1 MNQTELS
8 KKEKFF
14 SSLFLI
20 LTAGIVIGMF
30 CFNFNGRAFY
40 NCDMYSD
47 ALVAKEMWIEKTL
60 FPENWVF
67 GNQFYIAAT
76 PVLAALMYGILGDSY
91 LALSAASCL
100 MTVFILLSFVY
111 CMKEAVDKKYL
122 PLGLFCISGAG
133 IICTGAC
140 SNVYGWQI
148 FYTMA
153 SYYATY
159 FIGILLSLGV
169 WLRLKKYNKV
179 NPVTVILVL
188 LLNCALGMNSLRQ
201 TLTGCLPLVALDC
214 LLILIEI
221 IRQKKFIP
229 VIKTSVKRLAFSIGA
244 LMFNL
249 VGVVIVKFFDINSD
263 PIIEETRL
271 SYLPSEI
278 IKNLIA
284 TMKSIATILG
294 FSVYDRGIGY
304 VPLLIV
310 ATVFLLIA
318 VTAIIFII
326 KDKDETPLTYLI
338 VFSFISLAALAF
350 TGVFLLRTRH
360 IYYFIWFFM
369 LTCSIIYLA
378 VKFKGKAKNSLL
390 IIILICG
397 IINCTYSFYN
407 DYKKYSE
414 RHEGFE
420 RIANTLIDDG
430 VKYLFSGVEFNS
442 RVAAYSKDKFT
453 HGMLFWDFNKET
465 GNFMYPVWYI
475 QSKEIFNHMNDEN
488 AVFGI
493 TDAELSALSQ
503 KVSKEFYDE
512 FFSCLELYRSIESPE
527 GMTYHFY
534 HIKKDF
540 ASDFGVIADVKDP
553 HNNQLISN
561 DTTNAKPVSD
571 KR

>member
-1 MNQTELS
+1 MKQTNLS

-14 SSLFLI
+14 SALFLI
-20 LTAGIVIGMF
+20 LTGGIVIGMF

-47 ALVAKEMWIEKTL
+47 ALVAKEMWVEKTL
-60 FPENWVF
+60 FPEDWVF

-100 MTVFILLSFVY
+100 MTVFILLSFIY

-140 SNVYGWQI
+140 SNVFGWQI

-179 NPVTVILVL
+179 NPIMAISVL

-214 LLILIEI
+214 LLLLTEI
-221 IRQKKFIP
+221 IRQKKFVP
-229 VIKTSVKRLAFSIGA
+229 VVRSSVKRVMFSVGA
-244 LMFNL
+244 LLFNL
-249 VGVVIVKFFDINSD
+249 AGVVIVKFLDINSD

-278 IKNLIA
+278 FRNLIS
-284 TMKSIATILG
+284 TLKSIATILG
-294 FSVYDRGIGY
+294 FSFYDRGIRY
-304 VPLLIV
+304 VPLLII
-310 ATVFLLIA
+310 AAIFFLIA
-318 VTAIIFII
+318 VTTIVSII
-326 KDKDETPLTYLI
+326 KNKEESPLTYLI
-338 VFSFISLAALAF
+338 TFSFISLAALAF
-350 TGVFLLRTRH
+350 TGVFILRTRH

-369 LTCSIIYLA
+369 LTCCIIYMA
-378 VKFKGKAKNSLL
+378 VKLKGKIKSALL
-390 IIILICG
+390 ITILICG
-397 IINCTYSFYN
+397 MVNCTYSFYN
-407 DYKKYSE
+407 DYKRYSE

-420 RIANTLIDDG
+420 RIADTLIDDG
-430 VKYLFSGVEFNS
+430 VEYLFTGVEFNS

-465 GNFMYPVWYI
+465 GSFLYPVWYI
-475 QSKEIFNHMNDEN
+475 QSKETFRHMNDEN

-493 TDAELSALSQ
+493 TDRELSALSE
-503 KVSKEFYDE
+503 KVSKEYYDE
-512 FFSCLELYRSIESPE
+512 FFSCLELYKTIDGPE
-527 GMTYHFY
+527 GITYHFY
-534 HIKKDF
+534 YIKKDI
-540 ASDFGVIADVKDP
+540 ASDFGVTANIKDP
-553 HNNQLISN
+553 LNNQLLPN
-561 DTTNAKPVSD
+561 
-571 KR
+571 

>member
-1 MNQTELS
+1 MNQTTLS

-14 SSLFLI
+14 SALFLI

-30 CFNFNGRAFY
+30 CFNFNGRPFY
-40 NCDMYSD
+40 NPDIYSD
-47 ALVAKEMWIEKTL
+47 ALVAKQMWTEKTL

-76 PVLAALMYGILGDSY
+76 PVLAALMYGILGDSF

-111 CMKEAVDKKYL
+111 CMKEAVDRKYL

-140 SNVYGWQI
+140 TNTFGWQI

-169 WLRLKKYNKV
+169 WLRLKKCNKV
-179 NPVTVILVL
+179 NPVTIILVL

-214 LLILIEI
+214 LLILTEI
-221 IRQKKFIP
+221 IRQKKFIT
-229 VIKTSVKRLAFSIGA
+229 VIKSSVKRVMFSAGA
-244 LMFNL
+244 LLSNL
-249 VGVVIVKFFDINSD
+249 AGVVIVKSFNINSD
-263 PIIEETRL
+263 PIIEETKL
-271 SYLPSEI
+271 SYLPSEV
-278 IKNLIA
+278 IKNLIT
-284 TMKSIATILG
+284 TMRSIASILG
-294 FSVYDRGIGY
+294 FSVYNQGIRY
-304 VPLLIV
+304 IPLLIV
-310 ATVFLLIA
+310 AAIFLLIA

-338 VFSFISLAALAF
+338 TFSFISLAAMAF
-350 TGVFLLRTRH
+350 TGVFILRTRN

-378 VKFKGKAKNSLL
+378 VKLKGKAKSSLL

-397 IINCTYSFYN
+397 LVNCTYSFHN
-407 DYKKYSE
+407 DYVQYTKK
-414 RHEGFE
+414 HEGFE
-420 RIANTLIDDG
+420 KIANTLIDDG
-430 VKYLFSGVEFNS
+430 VEYLFSGVEFNS
-442 RVAAYSKDKFT
+442 RVVAYSKDKFT
-453 HGMLFWDFNKET
+453 HGILFWDFNKET
-465 GNFMYPVWYI
+465 GNFLYPVWYI
-475 QSKEIFNHMNDEN
+475 QSKETFEHMNDKN

-493 TDAELSALSQ
+493 TDTELSALSE
-503 KVSKEFYDE
+503 KVSKEYYDE
-512 FFSCLELYRSIESPE
+512 FFSCLELYKSIDGPE
-527 GMTYHFY
+527 GETYHFY
-534 HIKKDF
+534 HIKKDI
-540 ASDFGVIADVKDP
+540 ASDFGVTANVKDP
-553 HNNQLISN
+553 HNNQLI
-561 DTTNAKPVSD
+561 
-571 KR
+571 

>member
-1 MNQTELS
+1 MKQTNLS

-14 SSLFLI
+14 SALFLI
-20 LTAGIVIGMF
+20 LTGGIVIGMF

-47 ALVAKEMWIEKTL
+47 ALVAKEMWVEKTL
-60 FPENWVF
+60 FPEDWVF

-100 MTVFILLSFVY
+100 MTVFILLSFIY

-140 SNVYGWQI
+140 SNVFGWQI

-179 NPVTVILVL
+179 NPIMVISVL

-214 LLILIEI
+214 LLLLTEI

-229 VIKTSVKRLAFSIGA
+229 VIRSSVKRVMFSVGA
-244 LMFNL
+244 LLFNL
-249 VGVVIVKFFDINSD
+249 AGVVIVKFLDINSD

-278 IKNLIA
+278 FRNLIS
-284 TMKSIATILG
+284 TLKSIATILG
-294 FSVYDRGIGY
+294 FSFYDRGIRY
-304 VPLLIV
+304 VPLLII
-310 ATVFLLIA
+310 AAIFFLIA
-318 VTAIIFII
+318 VTTIVSII
-326 KDKDETPLTYLI
+326 KNKEESPLTYLI
-338 VFSFISLAALAF
+338 TFSFISLAALAF
-350 TGVFLLRTRH
+350 TGVFILRTRH

-369 LTCSIIYLA
+369 LTCCIIYMA
-378 VKFKGKAKNSLL
+378 VKLKGKIKSALL
-390 IIILICG
+390 ITILICG
-397 IINCTYSFYN
+397 MVNCTYSFYN
-407 DYKKYSE
+407 DYKRYSE

-420 RIANTLIDDG
+420 RIADTLIDDG
-430 VKYLFSGVEFNS
+430 VEYLFTGVEFNS

-465 GNFMYPVWYI
+465 GSFLYPVWYI
-475 QSKEIFNHMNDEN
+475 QSKETFRHMNDEN

-493 TDAELSALSQ
+493 TDRELSALSE
-503 KVSKEFYDE
+503 KVSKEYYDE
-512 FFSCLELYRSIESPE
+512 FFSCLELYKTIDGPE
-527 GMTYHFY
+527 GITYHFY
-534 HIKKDF
+534 YIKKDI
-540 ASDFGVIADVKDP
+540 ASDFGVTANIKDP
-553 HNNQLISN
+553 LNNQLLPN
-561 DTTNAKPVSD
+561 
-571 KR
+571 

>member
-1 MNQTELS
+1 MKQTDFS
-8 KKEKFF
+8 KKERFL
-14 SSLFLI
+14 SGLFLI
-20 LTAGIVIGMF
+20 LTAGVVIGMF

-47 ALVAKEMWIEKTL
+47 ALVAKEMWTEKTL

-76 PVLAALMYGILGDSY
+76 PVLAALMYGIMGDSY

-100 MTVFILLSFVY
+100 MTVFILLSFIY
-111 CMKEAVDKKYL
+111 CMKEAIDKKYL

-153 SYYATY
+153 SYYAAY

-179 NPVTVILVL
+179 NPAAVILVL
-188 LLNCALGMNSLRQ
+188 ILNCALGMNSLRQ
-201 TLTGCLPLVALDC
+201 TLTGCLPLVALDG
-214 LLILIEI
+214 LIILTEI
-221 IRQKKFIP
+221 IRQKKLAP
-229 VIKTSVKRLAFSIGA
+229 VIKSNLKRVMFSVGA
-244 LMFNL
+244 LIFNL
-249 VGVVIVKFFDINSD
+249 AGVVIVKFLDINSD

-278 IKNLIA
+278 FKNLIA

-294 FSVYDRGIGY
+294 FSVYDRGVEY

-310 ATVFLLIA
+310 AAVFLLIA
-318 VTAIIFII
+318 VTAVIFII
-326 KDKDETPLTYLI
+326 KNKDESPLTYLI
-338 VFSFISLAALAF
+338 TFSFISLAALAF
-350 TGVFLLRTRH
+350 TGVFILRTRH
-360 IYYFIWFFM
+360 IYYFVWFFM

-378 VKFKGKAKNSLL
+378 VRFKGKAKNSFLV
-390 IIILICG
+390 IILICG

-420 RIANTLIDDG
+420 RIADTLIDDG
-430 VKYLFSGVEFNS
+430 VEYLFTGMEFNS
-442 RVAAYSKDKFT
+442 RVAAYSEDKFT

-465 GNFMYPVWYI
+465 GNFLYPIWYI
-475 QSKEIFNHMNDEN
+475 QSRETFEHITDEN

-493 TDAELSALSQ
+493 TDKELSALSE
-503 KVSKEFYDE
+503 KASKEFYDD
-512 FFSCLELYRSIESPE
+512 FFSCLELYKSIEGPE
-527 GMTYHFY
+527 GVTYYFY
-534 HIKKDF
+534 HIKKDI
-540 ASDFGVIADVKDP
+540 ASDFGVTANIKDP
-553 HNNQLISN
+553 LNNQLLPS
-561 DTTNAKPVSD
+561 
-571 KR
+571 